1 MAQVIARIYADA
13 DKAAAAAKEAKG
25 LGFGDSEVFVT
36 APSAGASRADIA
48 ASLAQAGLG
57 KDEADGCA
65 DEVEKG
71 RSVVIVHAAFGSGAK
86 ATAALDKFDPI
97 GAAPTKFTT
106 VQKAPG
112 AARSAGGASLDDATP
127 LSNLFNWP
135 VLIKSATPFS
145 DYFKLPV
152 LTPFTSKVKLSSG
165 TTTKVQVTNT
175 TTTKVELIN
184 DPAPLSRA
192 LGWKLLLDDPAP
204 LSHKLNWPILTQ

>member
-1 MAQVIARIYADA
+1 MAQVIARIYADG
-13 DKAAAAAKEAKG
+13 DKAASAAQEARG
-25 LGFGDSEVFVT
+25 LGFGEVFVT

-48 ASLAQAGLG
+48 ANLAQAGLG
-57 KDEADGCA
+57 KEEADACA
-65 DEVEKG
+65 EEVEKG
-71 RSVVIVHAAFGSGAK
+71 RSVVTVHAAFGSGAK

-106 VQKAPG
+106 ARKASG
-112 AARSAGGASLDDATP
+112 ATGSTGGASLADATP

-135 VLIKSATPFS
+135 VLSHSATPFS

-152 LTPFTSKVKLSSG
+152 LTAFTSKVQLSSG
-165 TTTKVQVTNT
+165 TTTKVQVSNT

-184 DPAPLSRA
+184 DPAPLSRIF
-192 LGWKLLLDDPAP
+192 GWKLLLDDPAP